1 LYMIIKTRWGHAM
14 EHLELSKDGPIA
26 TVTLNRGKVNAIN
39 ERVVEEL
46 SDVFHE
52 LADDPDVR
60 AIILTGKG
68 HFFTFGFDI
77 PEFLG
82 YMKDDFI
89 RYLKK
94 FTDFYTYL
102 FVYGKPVV
110 AALNGHTIAGG
121 CMLAMACDYR
131 IMVSGKTKISLNE
144 INFGSSLFAGS
155 IEMLKLLAGQRIA
168 ATVALGG
175 DMYYAE
181 DACRAG
187 LIDQITTEADLY
199 AKANQVA
206 AQYAEKDPAAFRS
219 IKKLLRKPAADE
231 MTKREMESIVEFVE
245 IWYAENMW
253 KRLQEK
259 IIYT

>member
-1 LYMIIKTRWGHAM
+1 M
-14 EHLELSKDGPIA
+14 EHLELSKNGSIS

-46 SDVFHE
+46 SGVFHE

-68 HFFTFGFDI
+68 YFFTYGFDI

-82 YMKDDFI
+82 YTKDDFI

-102 FVYGKPVV
+102 FVYGKPVI

-131 IMVSGKTKISLNE
+131 IMVSGKAKISLNE

-155 IEMLKLLAGQRIA
+155 VEMLKWLAGKRIA
-168 ATVALGG
+168 ATIALCGT
-175 DMYYAE
+175 MYFPE
-181 DACRAG
+181 DACRVG

-199 AKANQVA
+199 ATAEQVA

-219 IKKLLRKPAADE
+219 IKKLLRKPTADE

-245 IWYAENMW
+245 IWYSENMW